1 MPEATATLTQTQ
13 RRALMVLGHLYLR
26 MGQFGRVR
34 KLTMALLALNP
45 DDTWARR
52 CLAVALLKEGD
63 AERALE
69 QLAPLLTAGPLPS
82 RDAALY
88 LIKAQALWQ
97 TGRADEARNAMNAY
111 LAAGGKPL

>member
-1 MPEATATLTQTQ
+1 M
-13 RRALMVLGHLYLR
+13 LGHLYLR

-34 KLTMALLALNP
+34 KLTMALLALDP

-69 QLAPLLTAGPLPS
+69 QLNILLS
-82 RDAALY
+82 
-88 LIKAQALWQ
+88 
-97 TGRADEARNAMNAY
+97 GRAPALARRRAVSCQGTGPV
-111 LAAGGKPL
+111 AGRPRR

>member
-1 MPEATATLTQTQ
+1 MPDATSRLTQSQ

-26 MGQFGRVR
+26 MGHFGRVR
-34 KLTMALLALNP
+34 KLALALLALNP
-45 DDTWARR
+45 DDAWARR

-69 QLAPLLTAGPLPS
+69 QLNMLLTGAPLPS

-88 LIKAQALWQ
+88 LVKAQALWQ
-97 TGRADEARNAMNAY
+97 MGRAAEARNAMNAY

>member
-1 MPEATATLTQTQ
+1 MPDTSSPLTEQQ
-13 RRALMVLGHLYLR
+13 RRALQVLGHLYLR
-26 MGQFGRVR
+26 MGHFDRVR
-34 KLTMALLALNP
+34 KLTQALLALNP
-45 DDTWARR
+45 GDVWARR

-69 QLAPLLTAGPLPS
+69 QLDGLLTGGPLPS

-111 LAAGGKPL
+111 IAAGGKPL

>member
-1 MPEATATLTQTQ
+1 MPESASPLTRDQH
-13 RRALMVLGHLYLR
+13 RALQVLGHLYLR

-34 KLTMALLALNP
+34 KLTMALLALDP

-63 AERALE
+63 AERALD
-69 QLAPLLTAGPLPS
+69 QLNILLSGAPLPS

-88 LIKAQALWQ
+88 LVKAQALWQ
-97 TGRADEARNAMNAY
+97 AGRAGEARNAMNAY